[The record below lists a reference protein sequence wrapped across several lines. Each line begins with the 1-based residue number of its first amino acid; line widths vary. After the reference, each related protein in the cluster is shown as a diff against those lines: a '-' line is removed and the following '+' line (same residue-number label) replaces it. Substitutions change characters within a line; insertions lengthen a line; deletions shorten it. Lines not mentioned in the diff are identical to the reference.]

1 MLPRFLTV
9 YISLLF
15 AAFAFDT
22 TKEQNGSNLNTFLEE
37 SPDRKQ
43 SFVNILLPL
52 ITEQNQRI
60 LKDRGFVKDF
70 FDKYPNSQSDV
81 KISPSDYTRL
91 LEIAKNYKVGS
102 VFDKKEYLDKIDTI
116 PASLVL
122 SQAAL
127 ESGWGTSRVSLASNN
142 LFGQKSFGQ
151 KNNFT
156 ARDQVRY
163 AAFDSI
169 GDAVKSYM
177 TNLNSHEAYKDFRK
191 KRADSK
197 RKNLEFTGLKA
208 AKTLINYSEVGK
220 DYTAMLTVMIKSY
233 FTAYDEAKSILGGS
247 STASI
252 GFIY

>member
-22 TKEQNGSNLNTFLEE
+22 NKAQKNANWNKILEE

-43 SFVNILLPL
+43 GFVDMLLPI
-52 ITEQNQRI
+52 ITEQNQQI
-60 LKDRGFVKDF
+60 SKDREFVQLF
-70 FDKYPNSQSDV
+70 FQKYPNYQSDV
-81 KISPSDYTRL
+81 KISAADYAKL
-91 LEIAKNYKVGS
+91 LSVAKTYKVGA

-127 ESGWGTSRVSLASNN
+127 ESGWGTSRVSHASNN
-142 LFGQKSFGQ
+142 LFGQKSFGS
-151 KNNFT
+151 KDSFT
-156 ARDQVRY
+156 AADQVKY
-163 AAFDSI
+163 AAFGSL

-177 TNLNSHEAYKDFRK
+177 TNLNSHEAYSDFRK

-208 AKTLINYSEVGK
+208 AKTLMNYSEIGK
-220 DYTAMLTVMIKSY
+220 EYTSMLTTMIKSY
-233 FTAYDEAKSILGGS
+233 FSAYDEAKSLVTNSKAI
-247 STASI
+247 A